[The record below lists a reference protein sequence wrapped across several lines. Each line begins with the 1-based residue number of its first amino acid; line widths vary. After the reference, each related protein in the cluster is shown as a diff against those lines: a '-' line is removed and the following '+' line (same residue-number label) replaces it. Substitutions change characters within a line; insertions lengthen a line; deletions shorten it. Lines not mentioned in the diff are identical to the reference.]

1 MVSWS
6 TLYKKDMKH
15 RSVCINGYVFVLLC
29 LLSSTFPC
37 FSWTIKGKV
46 VDVYDGDSLT
56 IIEDE
61 TGWKRL
67 IRLSAIDA
75 PELSQ
80 SFGKESR
87 EFLYT
92 FANEKQVTADCYRT
106 IRQRIEICT
115 VTLKDKDLALNQLEA
130 GMAWRFR
137 LYVEGV
143 HPKKRYPYELAEKK
157 AKLEQRGLWSE
168 KNPIRPY
175 KWREKFERWDWYWDW
190 YYYQDW

>member
-1 MVSWS
+1 MNKRPTISNIIY
-6 TLYKKDMKH
+6 LL
-15 RSVCINGYVFVLLC
+15 FLLLC
-29 LLSSTFPC
+29 PVSVSYA
-37 FSWTIKGKV
+37 WTISGKV
-46 VDVYDGDSLT
+46 VDVYDGDSIT
-56 IIEDE
+56 ILEDD
-61 TGWKRL
+61 TGWTRL

-80 SFGKESR
+80 RYGRESR
-87 EFLYT
+87 DFLYT
-92 FANEKQVTADCYRT
+92 FAYGKQVTADCYRT

-115 VTLKDKDLALNQLEA
+115 VNMNEKDLALNQLEA

-157 AKLEQRGLWSE
+157 AKAEQIGLWTDE
-168 KNPIRPY
+168 NPVRPY
-175 KWREKFERWDWYWDW
+175 KYREKYERWDWYWDW